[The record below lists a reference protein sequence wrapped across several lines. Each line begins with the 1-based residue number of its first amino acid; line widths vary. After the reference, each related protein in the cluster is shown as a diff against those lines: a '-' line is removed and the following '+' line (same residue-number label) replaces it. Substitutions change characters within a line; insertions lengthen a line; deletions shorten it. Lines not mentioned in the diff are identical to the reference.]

1 MPAADCKQQLILTEV
16 NTSMRSLTHRGFTL
30 IELLV
35 VIVIIGILAALA
47 LPNFVKAREKAKEAE
62 VKSNLRSVQIALER
76 YAVDSGGIY
85 PLILYGGDSFDTF
98 TTTRTPAPNPDPDG
112 IAANDPAGL
121 GRSEFPN
128 DVDALI
134 QYAYLSQYPRN
145 PFTRRRDISKYGRF
159 LTNPRTWLTDAHF
172 LQDSN
177 GTRAPRVNLWS
188 QGGVNGNADRSQQL
202 VRRQVGGEKGDLM
215 WDISEGQRHVPYPI
229 RVIPD
234 DGRNPSL
241 GTGEALAVAATS
253 YRDDHQFWVTPGN
266 FYYYATFT
274 GIGNYGAFVTQNG
287 QVNYNA
293 PIMGT
298 VTGWKLCG
306 YGTVTNPGQDVY
318 NIVGD
323 FPERSLNS
331 VNNNGPNTGTG
342 SGVGDIDNFYVG
354 PDGRRDGVILVLQ
367 SGSDRKAAIN
377 QDDTGRDW
385 TSN

>member
-1 MPAADCKQQLILTEV
+1 MSSFT
-16 NTSMRSLTHRGFTL
+16 RRGFTL

-62 VKSNLRSVQIALER
+62 VKSNLRSIQIALER
-76 YAVDSGGIY
+76 YAVDTGGIY
-85 PLILYGGDSFDTF
+85 PLMLYGGDYFDTF
-98 TTTRTPAPNPDPDG
+98 TTTRTPAPNPDPSG
-112 IAANDPAGL
+112 IGANDSAGL

-128 DVDALI
+128 DVDTLI
-134 QYAYLSQYPRN
+134 QYSYLSQYPRN
-145 PFTRRRDISKYGRF
+145 PFTRRRDVSKYGRF
-159 LTNPRTWLTDAHF
+159 LTNPAEWLDDAHF
-172 LQDSN
+172 LISGGN
-177 GTRAPRVNLWS
+177 RLPRVNIWS
-188 QGGVNGNADRSQQL
+188 QGGVNGNADRGNQL

-215 WDISEGQRHVPYPI
+215 WDTSEGQRHSPFPI
-229 RVIPD
+229 VVIPD

-241 GTGEALAVAATS
+241 GAGEALAVAATS
-253 YRDDHQFWVTPGN
+253 YRDDHQFWTSPGN

-274 GIGNYGAFVTQNG
+274 GIGSYGSFVSNQNG
-287 QVNYNA
+287 INFNA

-306 YGTVTNPGQDVY
+306 YGTVSNPGQDVY

-331 VNNNGPNTGTG
+331 VNNNGAGTGTG
-342 SGVGDIDNFYVG
+342 SSVGDIDNFYVG

-377 QDDTGRDW
+377 QDDTGRDFNAN
-385 TSN
+385 S